1 MAIKAVAR
9 HYFDPSACPVTAV
22 EVAPGASGDT
32 DEHVGGGFSGAHP
45 HDLTGIEHD
54 HDFDELVIVTAGRA
68 THHLP
73 GYTVPV
79 AAGDVYLLQSGDR
92 HYFSDRQG
100 LGLLNVMYDPAL
112 LDLPAD
118 ELRQIPGFN
127 ALFLFEPVYRR
138 RHRFQ
143 SRLYLSP
150 SQMTDTLRLAHAIR
164 DEVAQRGPGYAVAA
178 KTKLL
183 ELMIYLARQYD
194 QTPTTEG
201 RSLLRLGTLIGAMEQ
216 SFDEPWTLAQM
227 AKKVHMSPSN
237 LVRVFRKATGL
248 TPMRYLIRLRARHA
262 GRLLVET
269 DLTIT
274 QIAQR
279 CGFDDPNYF
288 SRQFRQCLGVTPSQH
303 RKASA

>member
-1 MAIKAVAR
+1 MPAKAVAR

-22 EVAPGASGDT
+22 EVSQDT
-32 DEHVGGGFSGAHP
+32 QTGPSGAPNP

-54 HDFDELVIVTAGRA
+54 HDFNELVIVTAGRA
-68 THHLP
+68 THHLAD
-73 GYTVPV
+73 YHVPV
-79 AAGDVYLLQSGDR
+79 AAGDVYLLQSRDR
-92 HYFSDRQG
+92 HYFSDREG
-100 LGLLNVMYDPAL
+100 LSLLNVMYDPATI
-112 LDLPAD
+112 DLPD
-118 ELRQIPGFN
+118 EELRQIPGFN

-143 SRLYLSP
+143 SRLFLSP
-150 SQMTDTLRLAHAIR
+150 SQMRDTLRLAQAIR
-164 DEVAQRGPGYAVAA
+164 DEVAQRAPGYAVAA

-194 QTPTTEG
+194 KTSTTEG
-201 RSLLRLGTLIGAMEQ
+201 QSLLRLGTLIGAMEQ
-216 SFDEPWTLAQM
+216 SYTQPWTLEQM
-227 AKKVHMSPSN
+227 AQKAHMSPSN

-274 QIAQR
+274 QIAQN
-279 CGFDDPNYF
+279 CGYDDPNYF
-288 SRQFRQCLGVTPSQH
+288 SRQFRQCLGATPSQY
-303 RKASA
+303 RKAQINELP